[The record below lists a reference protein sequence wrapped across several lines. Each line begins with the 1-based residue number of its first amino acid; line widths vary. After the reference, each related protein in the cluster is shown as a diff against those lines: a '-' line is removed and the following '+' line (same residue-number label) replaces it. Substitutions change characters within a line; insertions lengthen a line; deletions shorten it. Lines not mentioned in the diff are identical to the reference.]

1 MRLIVTGA
9 TGFIGKHL
17 VESAKQHSE
26 IVCLTRNSENQS
38 NHKNVS
44 FVQTTYELDSLRD
57 ILREDDVLVHLA
69 GQRLTKDE
77 TNPKLLSFIEPNIKL
92 TENLLIAACEAN
104 IRQVVLASSIGVYSE
119 ADNMP
124 YLENTITN
132 PSTIYG
138 LSKLIG
144 EQLVNYYC
152 MKNSIKST
160 VLRFSQ
166 CYGIGEKDTPVLM
179 KFIKQANE
187 KQKIIA
193 QDNEFYLDE
202 IYIKDVIDAI
212 LLVVNKE
219 TEGTFNIGGGKAYS
233 ILEMAETVNLI
244 FNNEK
249 NIEVTS
255 GVKKYNQSNFLSIQK
270 IKEHLNWSPRFD
282 LEKSL
287 IDMKEA
293 YEIRKD

>member
-17 VESAKQHSE
+17 VESAKQHLE
-26 IVCLTRNSENQS
+26 IVCLTRSSENHS
-38 NHKNVS
+38 SHENVS
-44 FVQTTYELDSLRD
+44 FLQTTYELDSLKD
-57 ILREDDVLVHLA
+57 IFREDDVLIHLA

-77 TNPKLLSFIEPNIKL
+77 TNPKLFSFIEPNIKL

-119 ADNMP
+119 NDSMP

-132 PSTIYG
+132 PCNVYG

-144 EQLVNYYC
+144 EQLVHYYC
-152 MKNSIKST
+152 MKNSIKNT
-160 VLRFSQ
+160 ILRFSQ

-187 KQKIIA
+187 KRKIIA

-219 TEGTFNIGGGKAYS
+219 AEGTFNIGGGKAYS
-233 ILEMAETVNLI
+233 ILEMAETANLV
-244 FNNEK
+244 FNNEN

-255 GVKKYNQSNFLSIQK
+255 GIKKYNQDNFLSIQK

-287 IDMKEA
+287 IDMKES

>member
-1 MRLIVTGA
+1 MY
-9 TGFIGKHL
+9 
-17 VESAKQHSE
+17 EKQ
-26 IVCLTRNSENQS
+26 
-38 NHKNVS
+38 
-44 FVQTTYELDSLRD
+44 Y
-57 ILREDDVLVHLA
+57 
-69 GQRLTKDE
+69 
-77 TNPKLLSFIEPNIKL
+77 
-92 TENLLIAACEAN
+92 
-104 IRQVVLASSIGVYSE
+104 
-119 ADNMP
+119 
-124 YLENTITN
+124 
-132 PSTIYG
+132 
-138 LSKLIG
+138 
-144 EQLVNYYC
+144 
-152 MKNSIKST
+152 KST

-249 NIEVTS
+249 ILKLHQVSKNIIKATFYRY
-255 GVKKYNQSNFLSIQK
+255 KKLKSI
-270 IKEHLNWSPRFD
+270 
-282 LEKSL
+282 
-287 IDMKEA
+287 
-293 YEIRKD
+293 